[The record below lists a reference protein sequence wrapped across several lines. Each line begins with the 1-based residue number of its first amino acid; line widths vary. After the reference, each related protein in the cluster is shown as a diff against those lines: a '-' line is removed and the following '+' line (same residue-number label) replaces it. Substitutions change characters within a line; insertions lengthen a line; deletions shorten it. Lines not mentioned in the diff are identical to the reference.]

1 VGSSPDDFVLARN
14 KRTSAFPR
22 PSLGLAAWELM
33 DQALQ
38 MNHQGNGTILMSS
51 YAYDLRADGPR
62 RESDIYQLAA

>member
-1 VGSSPDDFVLARN
+1 
-14 KRTSAFPR
+14 
-22 PSLGLAAWELM
+22 M

-38 MNHQGNGTILMSS
+38 MNHQGDGTILMSS